1 MVVQDMLGRLFKWNL
16 SAWWQHL
23 FENRRKAK
31 RIWDILQWNDDAD
44 VFIMGHN
51 HEPEVLIWVNEDE
64 VIKTYVNSGDWTEHC
79 TYVTVIDGE
88 TRLKKFK

>member
-1 MVVQDMLGRLFKWNL
+1 MVVQDMVGRLFNWNL
-16 SAWWQHL
+16 SAWWQSL
-23 FENRRKAK
+23 FYKKKQAK

-51 HEPEVLIWVNEDE
+51 HAPEVLIWVNEE
-64 VIKTYVNSGDWTEHC
+64 EEIKTYVNSGDWTEHC
-79 TYVTVIDGE
+79 TYVTVIDGV